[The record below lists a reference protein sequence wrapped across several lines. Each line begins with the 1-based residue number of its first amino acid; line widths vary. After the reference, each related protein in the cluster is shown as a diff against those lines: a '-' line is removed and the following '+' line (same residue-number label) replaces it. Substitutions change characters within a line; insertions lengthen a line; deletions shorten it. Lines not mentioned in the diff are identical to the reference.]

1 MALRCSSEMVSVI
14 SLRSSLLSF
23 RGSASANSGARGD
36 GSGEVCG
43 AEISGK
49 PSGDGMESG
58 SPGVT
63 CVMEECPVCFWYR
76 RYYFFPLFFFR
87 LPPQLK
93 TLRIPGLCW
102 TSLKLESPNSENL
115 FCKESILARLIKAG
129 SVSFSLPFSR
139 CFL

>member
-23 RGSASANSGARGD
+23 RGSASANSGARDG
-36 GSGEVCG
+36 GSGEAIGG

-49 PSGDGMESG
+49 PSGGDMGG
-58 SPGVT
+58 GAPGVL

-76 RYYFFPLFFFR
+76 RYYFFPLFFF
-87 LPPQLK
+87 L
-93 TLRIPGLCW
+93 GAAF
-102 TSLKLESPNSENL
+102 PNSKNL
-115 FCKESILARLIKAG
+115 LCKESILARLIKAG